1 MIKEVILNDFVL
13 NVTDFKDG
21 TVKTKTEEY
30 LKTISFNFKVRGG
43 NEYHEVTSHL
53 YNTTFDVKI
62 PERDLTF
69 RGTISNYFTSRN
81 DFTDENS
88 VADFSLELTEVK

>member
-1 MIKEVILNDFVL
+1 MTKEVILNDFVL
-13 NVTDFKDG
+13 MITDFKEG
-21 TVKTKTEEY
+21 TVKKTGDN

-43 NEYHEVTSHL
+43 NEYHDVTSHL
-53 YNTTFDVKI
+53 YNTTFDVKV

-88 VADFSLELTEVK
+88 FADFSLELTEVK